1 MSLNRSRIP
10 PPVRGG
16 PSRRGVL
23 RGGAMAL
30 TGAMGA
36 TGAAVAGCGTGLGV
50 DSHGVV
56 HIEVWH
62 GQTSTALRTV
72 KRLVADFHRGHPA
85 IRIDLSG
92 GVLADDMLQK
102 VMTGLVAGSPP
113 DVAYVFGSDL
123 ASVARSPQLA
133 DLTSV
138 VESGQV
144 PWKQYWPAAR
154 EGVTVDGVVRAVPAV
169 LDSLAVVCNKAL
181 FRRAGL
187 ELPEP
192 GWTWRDFTETA
203 RKLTDR
209 GRGAFGTGWPAA
221 GDEDTVWRM
230 WPMVW
235 DLGGEVIAEGKR
247 EVGFAGEPGVRSL
260 EVLAALAGDSSVYVD
275 PKPGGEQMYQAFAAG
290 RLGMVATGPWQL
302 PDIRQAKIDY
312 QVVPLPGFRG
322 GRSVTISGPDT
333 WSVFDNGS
341 ARLKAARTFV
351 GWLMEPGQA
360 YRWDTQAGSLPQS
373 RPAERR
379 PRWRA
384 YAAGVPGLQVFTEV
398 LETARVR
405 PVDRAYPKI
414 SMPFGEAITAV
425 LLGRSTPAKALRRCA
440 DEANAAMAKVR

>member
-16 PSRRGVL
+16 PSRRGLL
-23 RGGAMAL
+23 RGGGALAL
-30 TGAMGA
+30 TGAM
-36 TGAAVAGCGTGLGV
+36 GAAVAGCGTGLGV
-50 DSHGVV
+50 DSHGTV

-62 GQTSTALRTV
+62 GQTSTALRAV
-72 KRLVADFHRGHPA
+72 KRLVADFHRSHPK

-102 VMTGLVAGSPP
+102 VMAGLVAGSPP
-113 DVAYVFGSDL
+113 DVAYIFGSDL

-133 DLTSV
+133 DLTTV

-187 ELPEP
+187 ELPGP
-192 GWTWRDFTETA
+192 GWTWPEFIETA

-209 GRGAFGTGWPAA
+209 GRGTFGTGWPAA

-230 WPMVW
+230 WPMIW

-247 EVGFAGEPGVRSL
+247 EIGFAGEPGVRSL
-260 EVLAALAGDSSVYVD
+260 EVLAALAKDRSVYVD

-312 QVVPLPGFRG
+312 QVVPLPSFH

-341 ARLKAARTFV
+341 ARLTAARTFV
-351 GWLMEPGQA
+351 GWLMEPEQG
-360 YRWDTQAGSLPQS
+360 YLWDTQVGSLPQS

-379 PRWRA
+379 PQWRA
-384 YAAGVPGLQVFTEV
+384 YAAEVPGLPVFTEV

-425 LLGRSTPAKALRRCA
+425 LLGRSTPEKALRRCA
-440 DEANAAMAKVR
+440 DEADAAIAKVR